1 MSGGAGEAGSQ
12 EGACVDTVNHTEAEM
27 PPAQAATVEVK
38 EAAGEKEAG
47 EEVESASTTVCN
59 GVDAH
64 VNGVEEHDNG
74 VDEALDSETGA
85 SLMSEDSDEDLAN
98 VSVPQLIDK
107 FENISVDQGDSDE
120 ERSAEYNL
128 KADESQEIPFT
139 VDSAEASQHEVKDV
153 EIAENAN
160 TETVKIEET
169 QPDEAAATETKPI
182 EETLKTEEEATVE
195 EETATQETVSKEEE
209 TIVEEAVPKEEETTV
224 KEVVLKEEETTV
236 EEALS
241 KEEEDTV
248 EENVMSKDEE
258 TITVESKT
266 IGDTGLDVVQDATSK
281 EEEEPVS
288 NVEEETVEEAV
299 SKEEEETVEEAV
311 SKVEEETVQ
320 DATSESEVETAV
332 EEAVTKEEEEAVEE
346 AVSKMEE
353 ETVQDASVSTAEG
366 TLAET
371 VEDAGTDVAVSP
383 VEPASDDT
391 DEGQSAIDT
400 ETPAEAD
407 TNATTQEESV
417 MSKDEEPVESETIGD
432 TGLDVVQEA
441 TSESEVVEEASEED
455 ESEREKLIPTHIDVT
470 TGESSNQK
478 ETVID
483 KPGEELDEVEVGEV
497 GEIGN
502 SPKETFLR
510 QDTYTVSSSS
520 VVTSERSTGLMRQD
534 TYVVEQEQEE
544 EIEKEELEQIAEK
557 ENPPQEVVEDEL
569 QANSEPI
576 MEYSDEPIY
585 READGEEE
593 EDAEVKIAETED
605 KYVTAEEVR
614 IQKHSLEK
622 KMSSS
627 TVTSTTIASEEMAS
641 KTEQLLTRNI
651 EELSGEKTELVEP
664 SPALPLA
671 SLVIAGTLNPRE
683 DEEEPKEDVPVQTN
697 EEVEELEE
705 ALLTSGDVT
714 SEDLRRRSDVDQ
726 LVEDIRDP
734 GLDSSLES
742 IAAMVEESQLA
753 APEVDQLRVSPEFA
767 TAAELIDKNLDKGF
781 DPDDP
786 AVKGIED
793 WECSNN
799 LDAMDP
805 SLDNLRVKSR
815 KLKNSMFK
823 RMSRS
828 EERKSLLEAAPTRE
842 EERKEVDEEQKGCG
856 CFTSWLVYIFIKI
869 FD

>member
-1 MSGGAGEAGSQ
+1 M
-12 EGACVDTVNHTEAEM
+12 
-27 PPAQAATVEVK
+27 
-38 EAAGEKEAG
+38 
-47 EEVESASTTVCN
+47 
-59 GVDAH
+59 
-64 VNGVEEHDNG
+64 
-74 VDEALDSETGA
+74 
-85 SLMSEDSDEDLAN
+85 
-98 VSVPQLIDK
+98 
-107 FENISVDQGDSDE
+107 
-120 ERSAEYNL
+120 
-128 KADESQEIPFT
+128 
-139 VDSAEASQHEVKDV
+139 
-153 EIAENAN
+153 
-160 TETVKIEET
+160 
-169 QPDEAAATETKPI
+169 
-182 EETLKTEEEATVE
+182 
-195 EETATQETVSKEEE
+195 
-209 TIVEEAVPKEEETTV
+209 
-224 KEVVLKEEETTV
+224 
-236 EEALS
+236 
-241 KEEEDTV
+241 
-248 EENVMSKDEE
+248 
-258 TITVESKT
+258 
-266 IGDTGLDVVQDATSK
+266 
-281 EEEEPVS
+281 
-288 NVEEETVEEAV
+288 
-299 SKEEEETVEEAV
+299 
-311 SKVEEETVQ
+311 
-320 DATSESEVETAV
+320 
-332 EEAVTKEEEEAVEE
+332 
-346 AVSKMEE
+346 
-353 ETVQDASVSTAEG
+353 
-366 TLAET
+366 
-371 VEDAGTDVAVSP
+371 
-383 VEPASDDT
+383 
-391 DEGQSAIDT
+391 
-400 ETPAEAD
+400 
-407 TNATTQEESV
+407 
-417 MSKDEEPVESETIGD
+417 
-432 TGLDVVQEA
+432 
-441 TSESEVVEEASEED
+441 
-455 ESEREKLIPTHIDVT
+455 
-470 TGESSNQK
+470 
-478 ETVID
+478 ID

-742 IAAMVEESQLA
+742 IAAMVEVIL
-753 APEVDQLRVSPEFA
+753 PFPV
-767 TAAELIDKNLDKGF
+767 
-781 DPDDP
+781 
-786 AVKGIED
+786 
-793 WECSNN
+793 
-799 LDAMDP
+799 
-805 SLDNLRVKSR
+805 
-815 KLKNSMFK
+815 
-823 RMSRS
+823 
-828 EERKSLLEAAPTRE
+828 LET
-842 EERKEVDEEQKGCG
+842 
-856 CFTSWLVYIFIKI
+856 I
-869 FD
+869 